1 MKESGYIDFTDTSET
16 EVELTAQDLLSLPA
30 AAAPA
35 RGSEPVATSSAVNKA
50 QPAAIRVPA
59 EKAKAASSPARKQ
72 GFSLPKM
79 AWGVGLAVVGGVVVA
94 ANHMYSAPKHV
105 EPAPIIVSTI
115 PQEPDPVVDERP
127 PTLVANPFDPS
138 EVFELA
144 PGLSEEE
151 ARTAVEQLLL
161 ERASQ
166 RHAGIGGIRSS
177 R

>member
-16 EVELTAQDLLSLPA
+16 EVELTAQDLLSLPVA
-30 AAAPA
+30 AASAK
-35 RGSEPVATSSAVNKA
+35 GSEPVAASIAVTKE
-50 QPAAIRVPA
+50 QPAVRVQA
-59 EKAKAASSPARKQ
+59 EKAKAVPSPARKQ

-94 ANHMYSAPKHV
+94 ANHMYSAPKHI
-105 EPAPIIVSTI
+105 EPAPVIVSTI

-127 PTLVANPFDPS
+127 PTLVTNPFDPS

-144 PGLSEEE
+144 PDLSEEE
-151 ARTAVEQLLL
+151 ARIAVEQLLL

>member
-1 MKESGYIDFTDTSET
+1 MKESGYIDFTDVSET

-30 AAAPA
+30 AADAVPVKGPA
-35 RGSEPVATSSAVNKA
+35 AVN
-50 QPAAIRVPA
+50 AAVTRQKQVMHASA
-59 EKAKAASSPARKQ
+59 EKPKAPPPARKH

-79 AWGVGLAVVGGVVVA
+79 AWGVGLVVVGGVVVA
-94 ANHMYSAPKHV
+94 ANHMYSAPQRV
-105 EPAPIIVSTI
+105 EPAPVIVSTI
-115 PQEPDPVVDERP
+115 PQEPDPVVEERP
-127 PTLVANPFDPS
+127 PTLVANPFDSS

-144 PGLSEEE
+144 PDLSEEE
-151 ARTAVEQLLL
+151 ARAAVEQLLL